1 MVQSPAKKQLM
12 FEEYLAYDDGTDKRY
27 ELVNGD
33 LVEMN
38 PPIGLHARIARFL
51 SKQIDREIERLG
63 LNWISDYGGYGV
75 RTADSKSR
83 LPDLVVITEE
93 QEEDLLYISAVLQ
106 TPPLL
111 AVEIVSEDNPARDY
125 RYKRSEYATREI
137 PEYWI
142 VDPIQFKVTVLTLV
156 EGFYEEQVFTG
167 SDLVVSPTF
176 PELKLTAEQILSA
189 KA

>member
-1 MVQSPAKKQLM
+1 MALEQH
-12 FEEYLAYDDGTDKRY
+12 E
-27 ELVNGD
+27 
-33 LVEMN
+33 
-38 PPIGLHARIARFL
+38 
-51 SKQIDREIERLG
+51 
-63 LNWISDYGGYGV
+63 
-75 RTADSKSR
+75 SKSR

-93 QEEDLLYISAVLQ
+93 QEEEILYISAVLQ

-125 RYKRSEYATREI
+125 RYKRSKYATRKI

-142 VDPIQFKVTVLTLV
+142 VEPIQFKVTVLTLV
-156 EGFYEEQVFTG
+156 EGFYEEQVFIG
-167 SDLVVSPTF
+167 NDFVVSPTF